1 MIGPLLPGRTSILL
15 TESQGILLM
24 ARPRPSRNSFRLV
37 RRLVLG
43 LGLGISATAALQ
55 ARADVVN
62 LIEGTTF
69 KQGQGGAVRGTV
81 ESESPSEVVVS
92 LGNSTIRVPTDQ
104 IASVEYQGQ
113 PASMQLGETRERAGQ
128 LADAAAEFAKAAT
141 EAAGKPFIVE
151 AARFR
156 EARCLADL
164 ALTDPE
170 RVKEA
175 IGRLSAFVQAHSK
188 GRHSAAA
195 METLAKLQIHAKD
208 YAAAEAAVAELAK
221 LPLAAN
227 RAAIL
232 KARILVKKA
241 DFPAAEA
248 ELDRLIEALPEGS
261 APRREARL
269 TKVEAL
275 IGEKKFAE
283 AESMVRQ
290 VIADSPAED
299 AAAQSPAYNALG
311 DCLVAANRPKE
322 ALLAYLHTDLLYSR
336 DKEQHPRALRQ
347 ISDLFRRLGQT
358 IRADEYAQRLQQEYP
373 NSPWVGGSL
382 QPAQ

>member
-1 MIGPLLPGRTSILL
+1 MALPRRSR
-15 TESQGILLM
+15 SS
-24 ARPRPSRNSFRLV
+24 ARLI
-37 RRLVLG
+37 RRLVFCLA
-43 LGLGISATAALQ
+43 ATAALQ

-81 ESESPSEVVVS
+81 QSESSSEVVVS
-92 LGNSTIRVPTDQ
+92 LGNATIRVPTDQ

-128 LADAAAEFAKAAT
+128 LAAAAAEFAKAAT

-156 EARCLADL
+156 EAKCLADL
-164 ALTDPE
+164 ALTDPT
-170 RVKEA
+170 RVGEA
-175 IGRLSAFVQAHSK
+175 VGRLSAFLQTASK
-188 GRHSAAA
+188 GRHAAA
-195 METLAKLQIHAKD
+195 ALETLAKLHIHAKD

-221 LPLAAN
+221 IPLAAD

-232 KARILVKKA
+232 KARVLVKQA
-241 DFPAAEA
+241 NFAAAGA
-248 ELDRLIEALPEGS
+248 ELDRLIEASPDGS
-261 APRREARL
+261 AQRREARL

-275 IGEKKFAE
+275 IGEKKFAD
-283 AESMVRQ
+283 AESLVRQ

-299 AAAQSPAYNALG
+299 ALAQSPAYNALG

-322 ALLAYLHTDLLYSR
+322 ALLAYLHTDLLYSK
-336 DKEQHPRALRQ
+336 DKEQHPRALHQ
-347 ISDLFRRLGQT
+347 ISQLFRRLGQT
-358 IRADEYAQRLQQEYP
+358 IRADEYAQRLKQEYP
-373 NSPWVGGSL
+373 NSPWANAS
-382 QPAQ
+382 Q